1 MRLCFQGLGD
11 ELLNGPHPCRFR
23 PCRGLSLDERG
34 VNPAEVAAVIVTR
47 RWRGDHH
54 APERLGGSEE
64 PRRPLRLLLTAV
76 DGCQALETL
85 RDALLVAQL
94 PPDRQAF
101 CIQRERCSPTALV

>member
-11 ELLNGPHPCRFR
+11 ELLNGHHPCRFW
-23 PCRGLSLDERG
+23 PCQGLSLHEKGGDP
-34 VNPAEVAAVIVTR
+34 VEVAAVIMTR

-64 PRRPLRLLLTAV
+64 ARRPLPLLLTAV
-76 DGCQALETL
+76 DGSHALETL

-94 PPDRQAF
+94 PPDRQALR
-101 CIQRERCSPTALV
+101 IQRER